1 MKNQN
6 FTLVD
11 IRKILRKAFTDLFW
25 TGKVYDEVICDYKDL
40 TIEDFENDSM
50 HSFLFIDGESCFSER
65 DIQISDSNF
74 KIYED
79 SDLSP
84 VDKDLSNEW
93 ITLLTKNK
101 KSNNV

>member
-6 FTLVD
+6 FTIVD
-11 IRKILRKAFTDLFW
+11 IKNLLHNNIFNLAW
-25 TGKVYDEVICDYKDL
+25 TGKIYDEQTCDYKDL

-50 HSFLFIDGESCFSER
+50 HSFLFIDEEKCFCER

-79 SDLSP
+79 SSLSP
-84 VDKDLSNEW
+84 IDKDLSSEW
-93 ITLLTKNK
+93 ISLLTKNK
-101 KSNNV
+101 KTLNI